1 MREHGYD
8 RTIRLCDRRPRQ
20 VDLPE
25 LDLVPPID
33 VAFVTSMLVAL
44 VKNEVR
50 VLVHKL
56 LHRILYELV
65 ERVELLP
72 DETFLLEEAGDHRPA
87 VFLSNWRKVLIVF
100 FLSIVGVIEGIVVL
114 RELYKRNVSR
124 SCKCRNADIY
134 LDS

>member
-1 MREHGYD
+1 
-8 RTIRLCDRRPRQ
+8 
-20 VDLPE
+20 
-25 LDLVPPID
+25 
-33 VAFVTSMLVAL
+33 MLVAL

-87 VFLSNWRKVLIVF
+87 IFLRDLFVFLNRFIVWDTISSVGLELWWDWVEFCYETRTNVRVRRTKVRAGWPTLTHF
-100 FLSIVGVIEGIVVL
+100 SGEYSPL
-114 RELYKRNVSR
+114 
-124 SCKCRNADIY
+124 
-134 LDS
+134 